1 MPSPSLEGP
10 GIIRDETGA
19 QTLLGYVVDLSAG
32 DGKGRCILDI
42 GAQHGNRHG
51 SLHGGIIAC
60 MLDNAMGFAASLTG
74 DEAGK
79 TRVMT
84 ISMNTQFIAPAREG
98 RVVATGSVSGGGRSI
113 MFAEGEVLDEAGT
126 VIATATGVY
135 KRLREANT

>member
-1 MPSPSLEGP
+1 MPSALPEGS
-10 GIIRDETGA
+10 GIIRNETGA
-19 QTLLGYVVDLSAG
+19 QTLLGYIVDISAG

-74 DEAGK
+74 DAAGE
-79 TRVMT
+79 TRFMT
-84 ISMNTQFIAPAREG
+84 VSMNTQFMAPAKDG
-98 RVVATGSVSGGGRSI
+98 RVTATGVITGGGRSLL
-113 MFAEGEVLDEAGT
+113 FAEAEAVDEAGR

-135 KRLREANT
+135 KRVKEITR

>member
-1 MPSPSLEGP
+1 MNSQPPDLP

-19 QTLLGYVVDLSAG
+19 QTLLGYVVDITAQ
-32 DGKGRCILDI
+32 DGTARCLLDI

-74 DEAGK
+74 DAAGDTK
-79 TRVMT
+79 FMT
-84 ISMNTQFIAPAREG
+84 ISMNTQFMAPAREG
-98 RVVATGSVSGGGRSI
+98 QVVATGTIVGGGRNLL
-113 MFAEGEVLDEAGT
+113 FAEGEVVDDSGR

-135 KRLREANT
+135 KRVREAGS

>member
-1 MPSPSLEGP
+1 LPSALPEGS
-10 GIIRDETGA
+10 GIIRNETGA
-19 QTLLGYVVDLSAG
+19 QTLLGYIVDISAG

-74 DEAGK
+74 DAAGE
-79 TRVMT
+79 TRFMT
-84 ISMNTQFIAPAREG
+84 VSMNTQFMAPAKDG
-98 RVVATGSVSGGGRSI
+98 RVTATGVITGGGRSLL
-113 MFAEGEVLDEAGT
+113 FAEAEAVDEAGR

-135 KRLREANT
+135 KRVKEITR